1 MILIQKA
8 TTNLVI
14 LTLSE
19 RTTIT
24 DAYYLF
30 TFTNSTTKEVKSF
43 IGLENSANPF
53 RANEFSIE
61 ENDVEDL
68 EESIV
73 SLSTGFWTYSI
84 REQESSTNLVVAESG
99 NVVEI
104 GKVLVYENEA
114 EIPTFTEEITTI
126 KAFNG

>member
-30 TFTNSTTKEVKSF
+30 TFTNSTTKEIKSF
-43 IGLENSANPF
+43 IGLENSVNPF

-126 KAFNG
+126 KSFNG

>member
-43 IGLENSANPF
+43 IGLENSVNPY

-61 ENDVEDL
+61 ENAVEDL